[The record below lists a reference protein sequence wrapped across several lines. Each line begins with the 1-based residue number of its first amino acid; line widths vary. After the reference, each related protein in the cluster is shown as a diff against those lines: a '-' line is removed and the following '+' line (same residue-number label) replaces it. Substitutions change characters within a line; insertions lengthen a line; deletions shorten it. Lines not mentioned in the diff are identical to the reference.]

1 MLRLALMGARRPA
14 VSPAT
19 GDSAAIAGARGDG
32 RAVLP
37 PPGGSGRYRPAVAH
51 IGGERAAVVRRE
63 RGDAVAGWG
72 GSGAIG
78 PALGRRQRL
87 DDVATSDSSTSTSC

>member
-1 MLRLALMGARRPA
+1 MG
-14 VSPAT
+14 S
-19 GDSAAIAGARGDG
+19 IG
-32 RAVLP
+32 RAVP
-37 PPGGSGRYRPAVAH
+37 PARGGRGAIGGARASGRAVAAPPGGSGRYRPAVAR
-51 IGGERAAVVRRE
+51 IGGERAAIVRRE

-87 DDVATSDSSTSTSC
+87 ADVASSDSSTSASR